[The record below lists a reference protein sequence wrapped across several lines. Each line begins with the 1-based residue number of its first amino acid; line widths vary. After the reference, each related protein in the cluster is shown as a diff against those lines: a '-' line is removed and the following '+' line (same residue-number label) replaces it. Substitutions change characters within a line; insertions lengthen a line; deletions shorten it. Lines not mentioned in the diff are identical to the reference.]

1 MSRFRSYLSKNNTL
15 ISNNYTNNSQ
25 NPVMEISYGTEDA
38 QVSRLIFDIDLS
50 DLEAKIADGS
60 INPDNITRHVLHFT
74 NTIRF
79 APEYIGQSSY
89 DSRILR
95 AADFELEMW
104 NVGEDWDE
112 GTGYDFIY
120 NDVRYPNYTP
130 PQSSLVHQPANWYNR
145 QTSTAWSTEGAYP
158 TGGTAQIISGQ
169 TFTKGNEDIEIDIT
183 DYVIQRL
190 GLSGY
195 TGTTSYTGS
204 SYGLGLKFTE
214 FYESGTTSLR
224 QAVGFHGKNTNSYYE
239 PYLETIIDDIIT
251 DDRNYFYLDKTN
263 DLYLYVNVGNL
274 AQNITVNSVT
284 INDYSGGTVTAFT
297 GTSIVNVKKG
307 VYKVSFSMPSSS
319 YVDNVMCEDVWDI
332 TINGR
337 NTIYTGEFYL
347 LNNENYFS
355 FDNSFDIDFR
365 NYHFNFWG
373 INEKENLK
381 AGDVRKVKLSIKE
394 LYSTQNDFVPLDVE
408 YRIYTTV
415 GDKYEID
422 VVPFT
427 TVDRTNKGYQF
438 DIDTSWLIPQDYYL
452 ELRMKNGTYY
462 ETKQKLF
469 FTVIAD
475 KIAD

>member
-1 MSRFRSYLSKNNTL
+1 
-15 ISNNYTNNSQ
+15 
-25 NPVMEISYGTEDA
+25 MEISYGTEDA
-38 QVSRLIFDIDLS
+38 QVSRMIFDLDLS
-50 DLEAKIADGS
+50 ELQAKIENGS
-60 INPDNITRHVLHFT
+60 INPANITKHVLHFT

-104 NVGEDWDE
+104 NIEEDWDE

-120 NDVRYPNYTP
+120 DTIKYPNYTP
-130 PQSSLVHQPANWYNR
+130 PQSTIVNQASNWYYRKTNIPW
-145 QTSTAWSTEGAYP
+145 TNAGGYL

-169 TFTKGNEDIEIDIT
+169 TFTKGNEDIQIDIT

-214 FYESGTTSLR
+214 TYESGTTALR

-239 PYLETIIDDIIT
+239 PYLETIIDDTIT

-263 DLYLYVNVGNL
+263 DLYLYVNVGNI

-284 INDYSGGTVTAFT
+284 ILDYTGGTYTAFT
-297 GTSIVNVKKG
+297 GSEIVNVKKG
-307 VYKVSFSMPSSS
+307 VYKVSFSMPSSI
-319 YVDNVMCEDVWDI
+319 YVDNVLCQDVWDI

-337 NTIYTGEFYL
+337 NTEHTGEFYL
-347 LNNENYFS
+347 INNENYFS
-355 FDNSFDIDFR
+355 FDNSHDIDFR

-381 AGDVRKVKLSIKE
+381 SGDVRKVKLSIKE
-394 LYSTQNDFVPLDVE
+394 LYSTQNDFRPLEIE
-408 YRIYTTV
+408 YRIFTTV
-415 GDKYEID
+415 GKDYEID
-422 VVPFT
+422 IVPFT
-427 TVDRTNKGYQF
+427 SVDRTNRGYQF

-452 ELRMKNGTYY
+452 QLRMKDGSYY
-462 ETKQKLF
+462 ETKQKLS
-469 FTVIAD
+469 FTVTAD
-475 KIAD
+475 KLAD